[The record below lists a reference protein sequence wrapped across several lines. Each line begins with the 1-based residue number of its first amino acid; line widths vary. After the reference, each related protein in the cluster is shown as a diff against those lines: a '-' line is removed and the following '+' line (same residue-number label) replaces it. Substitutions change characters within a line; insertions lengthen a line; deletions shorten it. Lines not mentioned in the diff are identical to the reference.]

1 MSQPASNNSKPAAN
15 QSKAEGTGLSFKD
28 VPGQKILFYFSVVT
42 AITFFITSLVYFG
55 KLMGSDDRWNEMKP
69 QVTKI
74 LIFTII
80 ATVAIMVAA
89 LLYFTQDPNKTIYF
103 VLIMSC
109 LSIGI
114 SYASL
119 AIAAISR

>member
-1 MSQPASNNSKPAAN
+1 MSQSASNNSKPAAN

-42 AITFFITSLVYFG
+42 AITFFITSLVGFG